1 MSTSDSKI
9 LRHECRGCGYISNE
23 FPCPQCGSV
32 RITIV
37 GSSEK
42 PYTTIAD
49 YPDLYPTELEGTKCE
64 QCGAIYDE
72 EPCPLCSREAWV
84 AEDEYF
90 DQAFE
95 EPANDYNPY
104 WILKDTLARA
114 YDQAK
119 NGKGKERHAKKNEP
133 FEKQKIC
140 EITRRVGLGYPL
152 GQAIK
157 KAEEALRLDTQAGVK
172 EILGAINYLAA
183 AIIVMEEGEE

>member
-1 MSTSDSKI
+1 MSTSDSKT
-9 LRHECRGCGYISNE
+9 LQYDCRMCGYISAE
-23 FPCPQCGSV
+23 YPCPQCGSV
-32 RITIV
+32 NV
-37 GSSEK
+37 AAFEVELQK

-49 YPDLYPTELEGTKCE
+49 YPSLYPTELEGTKCE
-64 QCGAIYDE
+64 QCGSVYTE
-72 EPCPLCSREAWV
+72 EPCPVCCR
-84 AEDEYF
+84 EDEYF
-90 DQAFE
+90 DQAFV
-95 EPANDYNPY
+95 EPANDYDPY

-119 NGKGKERHAKKNEP
+119 NGKGKERHAKANEP
-133 FEKQKIC
+133 FENQKVC

-183 AIIVMEEGEE
+183 AIIVMEEEWEG